1 MALAKQQPAADPT
14 IVWYPISTVPNEHAQ
29 AWVRWHDN
37 SQGVTAL
44 AGGRDA
50 MWWSSR
56 GATHWRTITEA
67 EAVAYKGV
75 RR

>member
-14 IVWYPISTVPNEHAQ
+14 IIWHPIGMVPCEHAH

-37 SQGVTAL
+37 SQGVTSL
-44 AGGRDA
+44 AADRDA
-50 MWWSSR
+50 FWWSSQ
-56 GATHWRTITEA
+56 GATHWRMITEA